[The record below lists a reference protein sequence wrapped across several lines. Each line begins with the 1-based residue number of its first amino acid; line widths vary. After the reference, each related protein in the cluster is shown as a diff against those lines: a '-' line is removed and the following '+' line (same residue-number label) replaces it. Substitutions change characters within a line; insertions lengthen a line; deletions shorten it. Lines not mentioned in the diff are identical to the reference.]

1 MLNVTHYQ
9 RNENQNY
16 SEISPHTGQNGDPQK
31 VQTINAGE
39 GGEKR
44 ECSYTVGGNVN

>member
-1 MLNVTHYQ
+1 MLSIAHNW

-31 VQTINAGE
+31 VQTINAG
-39 GGEKR
+39 GGVERR
-44 ECSYTVGGNVN
+44 EHSCTVGGNVN